1 MSEAI
6 LLPYFIVCRS
16 LTDSESEESD
26 VMITSCSRYDL
37 AHLCML
43 TSGNSRSR
51 TCCSVQQVLGN
62 GFALYYSNNSW
73 LVSYCGYGPTFGA
86 CLTLFSMVVVNV
98 EEMKRENF

>member
-26 VMITSCSRYDL
+26 VMITSCSRY
-37 AHLCML
+37 
-43 TSGNSRSR
+43 G
-51 TCCSVQQVLGN
+51 
-62 GFALYYSNNSW
+62 SNNSW
-73 LVSYCGYGPTFGA
+73 LVSYCGCGPTFGA

-98 EEMKRENF
+98 EEKMRRENF